1 MKKFLTILMVLVI
14 SVMVLPSFSSA
25 DGGGGDGGQS
35 TINTL
40 ILDNKDSTTW
50 QRITDGKYGVFTYN
64 SSGPTLD
71 WTLNAVG
78 LTTGT
83 DYSLIYFADPYPG
96 NKPGALIWSGPTGT
110 GTSISVP
117 LTHTDLGMD
126 LPTAPDSN
134 MLVSHAGLPD
144 SYTTPLGAKIW
155 LIPSVY
161 YNSTTKSVIAWN
173 PTVESSI
180 LYETNLI
187 LYTDTNKVTP
197 TPPGTP
203 LVTTVTMPASIL
215 SLGVSPVQGVNFG
228 SVAINSCSITGSATD
243 ITLTNT
249 GTVPI
254 TVTALPSAGFYTTSL
269 KFGEILATS
278 WNSGKMLPGSI
289 LVLNAK
295 VCPLPGLTG
304 TLTGSVAFIATFAP

>member
-1 MKKFLTILMVLVI
+1 MA
-14 SVMVLPSFSSA
+14 LPLLALA

-35 TINTL
+35 TVGTL

-50 QRITDGKYGVFTYN
+50 QRIADGKYGVFTYN

-71 WTLNAVG
+71 WSLAVTG
-78 LTTGT
+78 LGTTPT
-83 DYSLIYFADPYPG
+83 AYSLIYFADPYPG
-96 NKPGALIWSGPTGT
+96 NKPGALIWSGTSGT
-110 GTSISVP
+110 DGRIDVA
-117 LTHTDLGMD
+117 LTNTDLGID

-134 MLVSHAGLPD
+134 MLVSHAGPPD
-144 SYTTPLGAKIW
+144 LYTTPLGAKIW

-161 YNSTTKSVIAWN
+161 YNADTKSVIAWN
-173 PTVESSI
+173 TALISST
-180 LYETNLI
+180 LFETDLI
-187 LYTDTNKVTP
+187 LYTDTNKP
-197 TPPGTP
+197 SAGGTS

-215 SLGVSPVQGVNFG
+215 SLGVSPVQGLNYG
-228 SVAINSCSITGSATD
+228 SVSIGSCSGWQD
-243 ITLTNT
+243 IVLTNT

-269 KFGEILATS
+269 YF
-278 WNSGKMLPGSI
+278 GSI
-289 LVLNAK
+289 LAKDWVSAKILPSGTLTLNTK

>member
-1 MKKFLTILMVLVI
+1 MKKFLSILMVLVI
-14 SVMVLPSFSSA
+14 SVMAIPISVLAVAP
-25 DGGGGDGGQS
+25 DGGLSSPG
-35 TINTL
+35 IL

-50 QRITDGKYGVFTYN
+50 QRIADGKYGIFTYN
-64 SSGPTLD
+64 ASGPTLD

-96 NKPGALIWSGPTGT
+96 NKPGAFIWSGSTGA
-110 GTSISVP
+110 GTSISVA

-134 MLVSHAGLPD
+134 MLVSHAGPPD
-144 SYTTPLGAKIW
+144 SYITPLGAKIW
-155 LIPSVY
+155 LIPTAY
-161 YNSTTKSVIAWN
+161 YNSVTKSVTAWN
-173 PTVESSI
+173 PTVEASI
-180 LYETNLI
+180 LYETDLI
-187 LYTDTNKVTP
+187 LYTDTNKVIP
-197 TPPGTP
+197 VPVGTP

-215 SLGVSPVQGVNFG
+215 SLGVSPVLGLNFG
-228 SVAINSCSITGSATD
+228 SVAIGSCSTSGANL

-254 TVTALPSAGFYTTSL
+254 TVTATPSAGFYTTSL
-269 KFGEILATS
+269 KFGGVLATAWTS
-278 WNSGKMLPGSI
+278 TKMMPGASLI
-289 LVLNAK
+289 LDAQ